1 MNTETRS
8 QREVDWSLYVLT
20 DEGGGHSHLEVAQ
33 GALAGGATVIQFRD
47 KKMDA
52 RQLYQTAL
60 RLRQL
65 TREAGAVF
73 IVNDRVD
80 VALAVDADGVH
91 VGQQDLPASVVRRLV
106 GPDKIVGLS
115 ATNVEEAL
123 EAEQEGAADY
133 LGVGPIF
140 TFPTV
145 IKPDASPPIG
155 LEGLAAIA
163 RRVTLPIIAIGGIE
177 HDNASEV
184 LRAGAEGVAVVHA
197 VAWAEDVAEAA
208 RRMLA
213 VVKEA
218 KKNREGRR

>member
-1 MNTETRS
+1 MGTGIRS
-8 QREVDWSLYVLT
+8 RREVDWSLYVLT
-20 DEGGGHSHLEVAQ
+20 DEKGGHSHLEVAQ
-33 GALAGGATVIQFRD
+33 GAIAGGATVLQLRA
-47 KKMDA
+47 KEMDA
-52 RQLYQTAL
+52 RRLYQTAL
-60 RLRQL
+60 RLREM
-65 TREAGAVF
+65 TREAGVVF

-106 GPDKIVGLS
+106 GPDKIVGLT

-123 EAEQEGAADY
+123 EAEREGAADY

-155 LEGLAAIA
+155 LEGLRAIVQA
-163 RRVTLPIIAIGGIE
+163 VSLPVVAIGGVE
-177 HDNASEV
+177 HPNVKDV
-184 LRAGAEGVAVVHA
+184 IQAGAVGVAVVHA

-213 VVKEA
+213 LVREA
-218 KKNREGRR
+218 RATQESRT